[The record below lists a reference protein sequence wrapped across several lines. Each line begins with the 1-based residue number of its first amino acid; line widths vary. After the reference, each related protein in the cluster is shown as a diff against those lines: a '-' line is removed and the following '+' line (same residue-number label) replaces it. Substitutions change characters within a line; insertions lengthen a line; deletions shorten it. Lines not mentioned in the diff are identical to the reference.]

1 MREECYPRISV
12 YEKAKKD
19 KKVAAQM
26 LLPLI
31 EFEFAFLGSQKPAIT
46 QSSKN
51 LEQLKVLFEICKN
64 HGWISSQ
71 KISKVGNK
79 EEYWFKL
86 SNKGFSEIYKLAG
99 PMADKRKDEWAKLL
113 CERAGKA
120 KERDKKTKEKIL
132 KLLNQRKEMTTIEI
146 CLKLRK
152 LPYTITRHLRKLE
165 KEGKIRKNGNLW
177 TISAG
182 TPANSPS

>member
-1 MREECYPRISV
+1 MKKYSRMSV

-19 KKVAAQM
+19 KKLAAQI

-64 HGWISSQ
+64 HGWVSSQ
-71 KISKVGNK
+71 KISKLGNK
-79 EEYWFKL
+79 KEYWFKL
-86 SNKGFSEIYKLAG
+86 NNKGFSEIYKLAG

-120 KERDKKTKEKIL
+120 KEKDRKLKEKIL
-132 KLLNQRKEMTTIEI
+132 KILQGRKRITTLEI

-152 LPYTITRHLRKLE
+152 LPYTVTRHLRKLE
-165 KEGKIRKNGNLW
+165 KEGIVRKNGNLW
-177 TISAG
+177 IISTSA
-182 TPANSPS
+182 PANSPS